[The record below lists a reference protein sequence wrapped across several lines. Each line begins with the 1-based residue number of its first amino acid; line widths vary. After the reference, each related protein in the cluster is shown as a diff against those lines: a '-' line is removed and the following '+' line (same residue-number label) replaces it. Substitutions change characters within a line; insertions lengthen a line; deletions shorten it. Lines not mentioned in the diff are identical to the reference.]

1 MKPPPPPPP
10 FPLLNYRSAIFQ
22 DPAQPV
28 SPHSTLMFKALLV
41 SCPTAFSRPDHYQRH
56 LCTAKSRQLL
66 YLFPVMPS
74 YMLCFFL
81 YVSCT
86 QTTNSNFYRPQ
97 TSNENERSCR
107 PESREKHAQWRSPHC
122 GDPKQEGQEACLRTV
137 VSIFLQGS
145 PVRLPYDAAQD
156 PCGGV
161 LISLLGTRVADSTLS
176 GHVDMYGLNMRCLAA
191 RVNYKTLI
199 IICALFTLVTV
210 LLWNKCSSD
219 KAIQVPR
226 HLSSGFRADALEKR
240 AAASESNNYVNHMAK
255 QSEEAFP
262 QEQQKAPPVVGG
274 FNNNGGGKVLGLKYE
289 EIDCLI
295 NDEHTIKGRREGNE
309 VFLPFTWVE
318 KYFDVYGKVVQYDGY
333 DRFEFSHSYS
343 KVYAQRAPYHPD
355 GVFMSFEG
363 YNVEVR
369 DRVKCISGVEG
380 VPLST
385 QWGPQGYF
393 YPIQI
398 AQYGLSHYSK
408 NLTEKPPHIE
418 VYETAEDRD
427 KNSKPS
433 DWTVPKGCFMASVA
447 DKSRFTNVKQ
457 FIAPETSEGVS
468 LQLGNTKDF
477 IISFDLKFLTNG
489 SVSVVLET
497 TEKNQLFTVH
507 YVSNTQLIAFKERD
521 IYYGIGPRTSWST
534 VTRDLVTDLRKGV
547 GLSNT
552 KAVKPTRIMPKKVVR
567 LIAKGKGFLD
577 NITIST
583 TAHMAA
589 FFAASDWL
597 VRNQDEKGGWPIMV
611 TRKLGEG
618 FKSLEPGWYSAM
630 AQGQAISTLVRAYL
644 LTKDHI
650 FLSSAL
656 RATAPYKFLSE
667 QHGVK
672 AVFMNKHD
680 WYEEYPTTPSS
691 FVLNGFMY
699 SLIGLYDLKETAGEK
714 LGKEARSLYERG
726 MESLKAMLPLY
737 DTGSGTIYDLRH
749 FMLGIAPNLAR
760 WDYHTTHINQLQLLS
775 TIDESPIFKEF
786 VKRWKSYL
794 KGSRAKHN

>member
-1 MKPPPPPPP
+1 M
-10 FPLLNYRSAIFQ
+10 
-22 DPAQPV
+22 
-28 SPHSTLMFKALLV
+28 
-41 SCPTAFSRPDHYQRH
+41 
-56 LCTAKSRQLL
+56 
-66 YLFPVMPS
+66 
-74 YMLCFFL
+74 
-81 YVSCT
+81 
-86 QTTNSNFYRPQ
+86 
-97 TSNENERSCR
+97 
-107 PESREKHAQWRSPHC
+107 
-122 GDPKQEGQEACLRTV
+122 
-137 VSIFLQGS
+137 
-145 PVRLPYDAAQD
+145 
-156 PCGGV
+156 
-161 LISLLGTRVADSTLS
+161 
-176 GHVDMYGLNMRCLAA
+176 NMRCLAA

-199 IICALFTLVTV
+199 VICIFFSLITI
-210 LLWNKCSSD
+210 LLWNRCTSGKISPFPHDSSD
-219 KAIQVPR
+219 GVKA
-226 HLSSGFRADALEKR
+226 GGTEKR
-240 AAASESNNYVNHMAK
+240 VAASESGQCVNRAAK
-255 QSEEAFP
+255 QQSEEASP
-262 QEQQKAPPVVGG
+262 QEQQKAPPIAGG
-274 FNNNGGGKVLGLKYE
+274 FHGNKILGLKYE

-295 NDEHTIKGRREGNE
+295 NDEHTIKGRRERSE
-309 VFLPFTWVE
+309 VFLPFSWVE
-318 KYFDVYGKVVQYDGY
+318 KYFEVYGKLAQYDGY

-343 KVYAQRAPYHPD
+343 KVYTQRAPYHPD

-408 NLTEKPPHIE
+408 NLTEKPPHVE
-418 VYETAEDRD
+418 VYETAEEREQGSQPG
-427 KNSKPS
+427 K
-433 DWTVPKGCFMASVA
+433 WMVPKGCFVTTMQ

-457 FIAPETSEGVS
+457 FVVPENSEGAS

-477 IISFDLKFLTNG
+477 VISFDLRLTTNG

-507 YVSNTQLIAFKERD
+507 YVSNSQLIAFKDKD
-521 IYYGIGPRTSWST
+521 IFYGIGARTSWST
-534 VTRDLVTDLRKGV
+534 ITRDLVTDLRKGV

-552 KAVKPTRIMPKKVVR
+552 KVVKQTKIMPKRVVR
-567 LIAKGKGFLD
+567 LTVKGKGFID

-618 FKSLEPGWYSAM
+618 FKSLDPGWYSAM

-644 LTKDHI
+644 LTKDHT

-656 RATAPYKFLSE
+656 RATAPYKLLSE
-667 QHGVK
+667 QHGVR
-672 AVFMNKHD
+672 AVFMNKYD
-680 WYEEYPTTPSS
+680 WYEEYPTSPSS

-714 LGKEARSLYERG
+714 LGKEAKLLYDRG
-726 MESLKAMLPLY
+726 MDSLKAMLPLY

-749 FMLGIAPNLAR
+749 FLLGTAPNLAR
-760 WDYHTTHINQLQLLS
+760 WDYHTTHINQLQLLG
-775 TIDESPIFKEF
+775 TIDEALVFKEF

>member
-1 MKPPPPPPP
+1 
-10 FPLLNYRSAIFQ
+10 
-22 DPAQPV
+22 
-28 SPHSTLMFKALLV
+28 
-41 SCPTAFSRPDHYQRH
+41 
-56 LCTAKSRQLL
+56 
-66 YLFPVMPS
+66 
-74 YMLCFFL
+74 
-81 YVSCT
+81 
-86 QTTNSNFYRPQ
+86 
-97 TSNENERSCR
+97 
-107 PESREKHAQWRSPHC
+107 
-122 GDPKQEGQEACLRTV
+122 
-137 VSIFLQGS
+137 
-145 PVRLPYDAAQD
+145 
-156 PCGGV
+156 
-161 LISLLGTRVADSTLS
+161 
-176 GHVDMYGLNMRCLAA
+176 MRCLAT

-199 IICALFTLVTV
+199 VICVLFTLVTV
-210 LLWNKCSSD
+210 LLWNRCSSNR
-219 KAIQVPR
+219 AAPPFLR
-226 HLSSGFRADALEKR
+226 SPSSAFRADGLEKR
-240 AAASESNNYVNHMAK
+240 VAASESNKDVNGPAK
-255 QSEEAFP
+255 QQQQSEEASP

-274 FNNNGGGKVLGLKYE
+274 FHGNKALGLKYE

-309 VFLPFTWVE
+309 VFLPFSWVE
-318 KYFDVYGKVVQYDGY
+318 KYFEVYGKVAQYDGY

-408 NLTEKPPHIE
+408 NLTEKPPHVE
-418 VYETAEDRD
+418 VYETAEEKDQ
-427 KNSKPS
+427 NSHTA
-433 DWTVPKGCFMASVA
+433 DWTVPKGSSVTTML

-457 FIAPETSEGVS
+457 FVVPENSEGAS
-468 LQLGNTKDF
+468 LQLGNTRDF
-477 IISFDLKFLTNG
+477 IISFDLKLITNG
-489 SVSVVLET
+489 SISVVLET
-497 TEKNQLFTVH
+497 TEKNQLFRVH
-507 YVSNTQLIAFKERD
+507 YVSNTQLIAFKDRD

-552 KAVKPTRIMPKKVVR
+552 KAVKQTKIMPKRVVR
-567 LIAKGKGFLD
+567 LVVKGHGFID
-577 NITIST
+577 NVTISA

-618 FKSLEPGWYSAM
+618 FKSLDPGWYSAM

-644 LTKDHI
+644 LTKDHT
-650 FLSSAL
+650 FLSAAL
-656 RATAPYKFLSE
+656 RATAPYKLSSE
-667 QHGVK
+667 QRGVK

-680 WYEEYPTTPSS
+680 WYEEYPTSPSS

-714 LGKEARSLYERG
+714 LGKEAKLLYERG

-749 FMLGIAPNLAR
+749 FMLGTAPNLAR

-775 TIDESPIFKEF
+775 TIDETPLFREF

-794 KGSRAKHN
+794 RGGRAKHN